1 MPGSWPR
8 SAAASGPRSGGC
20 DDRAARRASG
30 GSREGRPACRGGDR
44 DASQGAR
51 DPSGQARGGGGRPG
65 RARASPAGA
74 QGDAG
79 PGQHH
84 AQRDGEARPM
94 SEPQRVEVE
103 ILGQKYTIRS
113 EADPKHVRD
122 IAAYVEK
129 RAKSVE
135 GQLRGPDP
143 VKALALASLY
153 IADELFRAREDLSKY
168 EGDLPKRI
176 GAMVDLLDAITP
188 GKGQR

>member
-1 MPGSWPR
+1 MN
-8 SAAASGPRSGGC
+8 
-20 DDRAARRASG
+20 
-30 GSREGRPACRGGDR
+30 
-44 DASQGAR
+44 
-51 DPSGQARGGGGRPG
+51 
-65 RARASPAGA
+65 
-74 QGDAG
+74 
-79 PGQHH
+79 
-84 AQRDGEARPM
+84 EA
-94 SEPQRVEVE
+94 QRVEVE

-153 IADELFRAREDLSKY
+153 IADELFRAREELSKY

-188 GKGQR
+188 SKGQR

>member
-1 MPGSWPR
+1 MSEPL
-8 SAAASGPRSGGC
+8 
-20 DDRAARRASG
+20 
-30 GSREGRPACRGGDR
+30 
-44 DASQGAR
+44 
-51 DPSGQARGGGGRPG
+51 
-65 RARASPAGA
+65 
-74 QGDAG
+74 
-79 PGQHH
+79 
-84 AQRDGEARPM
+84 

-113 EADPKHVRD
+113 EADPKHIRD
-122 IAAYVEK
+122 LAAYVEK

-135 GQLRGPDP
+135 GQLRSPDP

-153 IADELFRAREDLSKY
+153 IADELFRTREELAKF